1 MAVRNSSPVLIIAE
15 AGVNHNGSIELAKNL
30 VDVAAQAGADYV
42 KFQTFTASNQ
52 VIRFAEKARYQKIN
66 TKSSESQFEMLR
78 RLELSLENHQI
89 LIGYC
94 ISKNIGFL
102 STAFDLDSVDLLV
115 GLGQRLFKIPSG
127 EITNLPYLEKISQV
141 AENIIISTGMAN
153 MNEIGDAVAVF
164 TSCGIDKSNI
174 SLLHCTTEYPAPM
187 NEVNLKAMLSIQSK
201 FGMKVGYSDH
211 TEGIEIPIAA
221 VSLGAK
227 IIEKHFTLDRA
238 MSGPDHA
245 CSLIPDE
252 LKSMVKSIRN
262 VEIALGDGE
271 KKATM
276 SELRNI
282 NVVRKSIVASKKI
295 IAGEVFTIENIT
307 TKRPGIG
314 ISPMEWHSVIG
325 SVASKN
331 FDIDELISLQ

>member
-1 MAVRNSSPVLIIAE
+1 MTIRNATPVLIIAE
-15 AGVNHNGSIELAKNL
+15 AGVNHNGSIELAKIL

-52 VIRFAEKARYQKIN
+52 VIRLAEKADYQKIN
-66 TKSSESQFEMLR
+66 TKNSESQFEMLR
-78 RLELSLENHQI
+78 RLELSLEDHRI
-89 LIGYC
+89 LIKHC
-94 ISKNIGFL
+94 ISRNIGFL
-102 STAFDLDSVDLLV
+102 STAFDLDSIDLLV

-141 AENIIISTGMAN
+141 AEKVIISTGMAS
-153 MNEIGDAVAVF
+153 MSEIGDAVTVF
-164 TSCGIDKSNI
+164 TSNGIDKSKI

-187 NEVNLKAMLSIQSK
+187 SEVNLRAMLSIHSQ
-201 FGMKVGYSDH
+201 FGVEVGYSDH
-211 TEGIEIPIAA
+211 TAGIEIPIAA

-227 IIEKHFTLDRA
+227 IIEKHFTLDRG

-252 LKSMVKSIRN
+252 LKAMVQSIRN
-262 VEIALGDGE
+262 VELALGDGE

-276 SELRNI
+276 SELRNV

-295 IAGEVFTIENIT
+295 MAGEIFTIENVT

-325 SVASKN
+325 KVATKN
-331 FDIDELISLQ
+331 FDIDEMISLK

>member
-1 MAVRNSSPVLIIAE
+1 MVIRNSSPVLIIAE
-15 AGVNHNGSIELAKNL
+15 AGVNHNGSIEIAKSL
-30 VDVAAQAGADYV
+30 VDVAAKAGADYV
-42 KFQTFTASNQ
+42 KFQTFTAINQ
-52 VIRFAEKARYQKIN
+52 VIRLAEKADYQKIN
-66 TKSSESQFEMLR
+66 TKNSESQFEMLR

-89 LIGYC
+89 LIEYC

-115 GLGQRLFKIPSG
+115 SLGQRLFKIPSG

-141 AENIIISTGMAN
+141 AKKIIISTGMAN

-164 TSCGIDKSNI
+164 TSHGISKSNI

-187 NEVNLKAMLSIQSK
+187 SEVNLKAMLSIQSQ
-201 FGMKVGYSDH
+201 FGMEVGYSDH
-211 TEGIEIPIAA
+211 TMGIEIPIAA

-227 IIEKHFTLDRA
+227 IIEKHFTLDRK

-245 CSLIPDE
+245 CSLTPHE
-252 LKSMVKSIRN
+252 LKSMIQSIRN
-262 VEIALGDGE
+262 VELALGDGE

-295 IAGEVFTIENIT
+295 LAGEVLTVDNVT

-325 SVASKN
+325 SVATKN
-331 FDIDELISLQ
+331 FDIDEMISLK

>member
-1 MAVRNSSPVLIIAE
+1 MAERYN
-15 AGVNHNGSIELAKNL
+15 
-30 VDVAAQAGADYV
+30 
-42 KFQTFTASNQ
+42 
-52 VIRFAEKARYQKIN
+52 VI
-66 TKSSESQFEMLR
+66 S
-78 RLELSLENHQI
+78 
-89 LIGYC
+89 
-94 ISKNIGFL
+94 
-102 STAFDLDSVDLLV
+102 
-115 GLGQRLFKIPSG
+115 GL
-127 EITNLPYLEKISQV
+127 
-141 AENIIISTGMAN
+141 
-153 MNEIGDAVAVF
+153 
-164 TSCGIDKSNI
+164 
-174 SLLHCTTEYPAPM
+174 
-187 NEVNLKAMLSIQSK
+187 
-201 FGMKVGYSDH
+201 SDH
-211 TEGIEIPIAA
+211 TMGATVPIVATA
-221 VSLGAK
+221 LGAK